1 MWLLGSAIIRSKIFW
16 LVLAAS
22 AVGAYVF
29 HLGNQHG
36 SYARAYRA
44 IVAELAIKNAELKA
58 LASMDTQET
67 ETEDQARDAAHA
79 AAVKV
84 VGTSPKVTKDQAKLL
99 NAIGE

>member
-1 MWLLGSAIIRSKIFW
+1 MWFLGGAIIRSKIFW

-44 IVAELAIKNAELKA
+44 VVAELASKNKQLKA
-58 LASMDTQET
+58 LQSDDEAEVAA
-67 ETEDQARDAAHA
+67 EDAALDKAHD
-79 AAVKV
+79 AAVKAL
-84 VGTSPKVTKDQAKLL
+84 GSGSKATKAQADLL
-99 NAIGE
+99 NSIGE